1 MSTGFNTGLRAAGFP
16 TSSDIWLELDGQKV
30 AVVQSYVCKTT
41 RSSLT
46 VEAFGEEEPVATVQ
60 GPQSYV
66 IQLTRLYATDQAI
79 ADGLDFYS
87 LKNFSLVICKPDR
100 KVIYSDCQW
109 SEIQEDAKL
118 GQMVAE
124 KLTLVAKGRMETAA

>member
-1 MSTGFNTGLRAAGFP
+1 MSTSISAGLSAAGFP

-30 AVVQSYVCKTT
+30 AVVQSYSCKAT
-41 RSSLT
+41 RTSYS

-60 GPQSYV
+60 GPQNYV
-66 IQLTRLYATDQAI
+66 IHLTRLYATDQAI
-79 ADGLDFYS
+79 AYGLDFYS

-118 GQMVAE
+118 GQTVAE
-124 KLTLVAKGRMETAA
+124 KLTLVAKSRMETAA